1 MSSVTEIYVC
11 KLQQELKKGKLF
23 TSGDIHDRRDAEM
36 DAKERCSE
44 DDTIAKIGYYALA
57 DDGSFKSILIYENPD
72 VDLNSAPSGSTREDL
87 ISSATEAHAQAKL
100 HPKPRHSLFSRV
112 VTFFTVEAN

>member
-1 MSSVTEIYVC
+1 M
-11 KLQQELKKGKLF
+11 QRGR
-23 TSGDIHDRRDAEM
+23 H
-36 DAKERCSE
+36 
-44 DDTIAKIGYYALA
+44 TIAKIGYYALA

-100 HPKPRHSLFSRV
+100 HPKPRHSLFSKV